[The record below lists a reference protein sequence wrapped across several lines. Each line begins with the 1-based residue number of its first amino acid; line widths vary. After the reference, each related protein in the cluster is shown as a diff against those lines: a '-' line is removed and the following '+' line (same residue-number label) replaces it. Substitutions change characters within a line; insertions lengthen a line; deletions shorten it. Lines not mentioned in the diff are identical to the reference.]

1 MGVLQYADGLHFVCL
16 VGMSGYSFV
25 DSWLPGCLV
34 GLVSVWMTGLFTKC
48 EVVGE

>member
-1 MGVLQYADGLHFVCL
+1 MVCALFGL

-34 GLVSVWMTGLFTKC
+34 GLVSASKILGLLGLYK
-48 EVVGE
+48 VRSGRGMAG